1 MELKRTDSYVE
12 LAGDFEVLSSAPL
25 NGGVTNAKRIVNH
38 TTTPEEDGP
47 IERYFRNKLSLSEPE
62 LADVV
67 GFLTAVDVRTAFT
80 GERSVNGGKIVV
92 ALTAGVND
100 SPEESGPHT
109 INVLL
114 YTDLDLSLTGMAN
127 LFIVITEAKT
137 SALRRLEVLGENGQI
152 TGTATDAIAVAK
164 PDTGASGEIDF
175 TGTGTGIGKAVYE
188 LVETGI
194 SKAIKD
200 NNGYKPDRN
209 ILTRLSERGITRE
222 DIVSAGFE
230 LLVGEEEE
238 KKESLRGKFIN
249 TLEKYST
256 DPNIHFLIAAGFYL
270 EEEKERFDLDGDP
283 GQLVSDELLG
293 MNIAEYIGGKN
304 AMFNFVRYD
313 RKKPGILGNLP
324 PFLDDVVGGLT
335 AGCMTEIFEK

>member
-1 MELKRTDSYVE
+1 MELKRTDSYIE
-12 LAGDFEVLSSAPL
+12 LAGDFKVLSSAPL

-47 IERYFRNKLSLSEPE
+47 IEGYFRNQLSLSEPE
-62 LADVV
+62 LEEVV
-67 GFLTAVDVRTAFT
+67 GFLTAVDVRTGFT
-80 GERSVNGGKIVV
+80 GERSVNEGKIVV

-100 SPEESGPHT
+100 SPEESGHHT

-114 YTDLDLSLTGMAN
+114 YTDLDLGLTGMAN

-137 SALRRLEVLGENGQI
+137 SALRKLEVLGENGQI

-164 PDTGASGEIDF
+164 PNTGGPGEIDF
-175 TGTGTGIGKAVYE
+175 TGTGTEPGKVVYE

-194 SKAIKD
+194 SEAIKD
-200 NNGYKPDRN
+200 NNGYRPDRN

-222 DIVSAGFE
+222 QIVSAGFE
-230 LLVGEEEE
+230 LLVGKEEEE
-238 KKESLRGKFIN
+238 SLRNKFIS

-324 PFLDDVVGGLT
+324 PFLDDVVGGLI